1 MGIVIPLGKFI
12 VPLELISS
20 PIRKVSRKFLRRF
33 IPKPDPPTPEMPGKV
48 GHFGMGGIGILGGY
62 AVGYGN
68 GSGSGVPV
76 GLGVA
81 YGVGIATG
89 TISISGATLNILA
102 IDTGTIKVSVFC
114 VCSVFNVWL

>member
-1 MGIVIPLGKFI
+1 MGIVTPLGNLI

-33 IPKPDPPTPEMPGKV
+33 IPKPDPPPPEMSGKV

-81 YGVGIATG
+81 YGV
-89 TISISGATLNILA
+89 LNILA